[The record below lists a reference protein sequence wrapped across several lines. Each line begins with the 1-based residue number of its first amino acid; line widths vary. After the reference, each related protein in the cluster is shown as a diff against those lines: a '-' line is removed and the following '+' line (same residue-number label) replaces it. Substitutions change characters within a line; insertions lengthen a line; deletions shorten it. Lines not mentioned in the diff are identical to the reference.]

1 MRLDDL
7 DKRIIVAL
15 EADGRRPY
23 RDIARDLDVAEATVR
38 ARVARLSESGLIHI
52 TAVGDPLKLG
62 VTTAAI
68 TLVRTRP
75 GSVQRVART
84 LAALPNVRF
93 VGTSFGSA
101 DIVIQTLHRDMRAL
115 HEFVTIEVPR
125 VAPDVVGTETLQLAD
140 VLKSSWDWQAW
151 FDEAE
156 RDAAEGSSGA
166 RPEAAAEPP
175 DAPSTDGPPPS
186 TPRDASR

>member
-1 MRLDDL
+1 MRLDEL

-23 RDIARDLDVAEATVR
+23 RDIARDLDVAEATIR

-62 VTTAAI
+62 VTTTAI
-68 TLVRTRP
+68 TLIRTRP
-75 GSVQRVART
+75 GTVHHVART
-84 LAALPNVRF
+84 LAELPNVRF

-101 DIVIQTLHRDMRAL
+101 DIVIQTLHRDIRAL
-115 HEFVTIEVPR
+115 HEFVSTEVPR

-151 FDEAE
+151 FAEAE
-156 RDAAEGSSGA
+156 RDGA
-166 RPEAAAEPP
+166 TADPAVV
-175 DAPSTDGPPPS
+175 
-186 TPRDASR
+186 DAS